1 MIISFTDWLA
11 EGVDF
16 KENFTPLYHITSFLD
31 TIIESDMLK
40 VGRPSRGPRG
50 VCVTRSKFFEDPY
63 GDWRII
69 LNAEELRKHGY
80 RSYPLD
86 EWALSEPTVNPPD
99 DKTTQDWHPLP
110 PKPDKKWV
118 TRRQDWPNR
127 SAIRYNQMGKSNFG
141 AIHLRPISHR
151 ISTLSHVDK
160 SKGLEVEYEERIIKD
175 IVRVGRFIH
184 GINQISHG
192 DEWKWSKLQ
201 GLLTMYLTKYP
212 HIKFYTGRSFL
223 KEVDMKELFK

>member
-1 MIISFTDWLA
+1 MIISFTDWLG

-31 TIIESDMLK
+31 DIIESDMMK

-63 GDWRII
+63 GNWRII

-86 EWALSEPTVNPPD
+86 EWALTPPTVNPPD
-99 DKTTQDWHPLP
+99 DKTTQDWHPLTP
-110 PKPDKKWV
+110 RPDKKWV

-151 ISTLSHVDK
+151 IQSLSHIDK

-184 GINQISHG
+184 GINQIG
-192 DEWKWSKLQ
+192 EREWKWSKIQ

-212 HIKFYTGRSFL
+212 HIKFYKGRSFL
-223 KEVDMKELFK
+223 KEVDMHELFK